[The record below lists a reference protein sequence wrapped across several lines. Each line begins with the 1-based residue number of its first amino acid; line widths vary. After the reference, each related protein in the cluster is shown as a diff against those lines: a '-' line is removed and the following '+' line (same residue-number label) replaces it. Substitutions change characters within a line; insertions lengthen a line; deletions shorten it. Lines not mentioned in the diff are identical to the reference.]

1 MKVVTFGEVMLR
13 IEPEGYYRFVQSD
26 KMTTTFGGAEANVA
40 VSLAH
45 FGADSVYVTKLPAHE
60 IGQCAVNALRR
71 FGVNTSFITR
81 GGNRV
86 GIYFNERGASQ
97 RPSKCIYDR
106 VGSAIAESSSD
117 DFDWDRIFEGADW
130 FHLTGITPALGGNL
144 PSICIEACKKAKEKN
159 IPVSIDLNYR
169 SKLWTK
175 EQAKETMEKIAPYA
189 HVCVANEEDAKDVF
203 GIEADDTDIENGK
216 LNKNG
221 YKTVAKKL
229 ADKYGFK
236 KVAITLRTSIN
247 ANINRWTAL
256 YYDGADYYFSRE
268 HEMMIVDRLG
278 GGDSFCA
285 GLIYSILSGKSSF
298 DAVEFASA
306 ASCLKHSVE
315 GDFNMVTAEEV
326 ERLAAGNAS
335 GRIQR

>member
-40 VSLAH
+40 VSLAN
-45 FGADSVYVTKLPAHE
+45 FGMDSAFVTKLPSHE

-71 FGVNTSFITR
+71 FGVNTSSISR
-81 GGNRV
+81 GGKRV

-106 VGSAIAESSSD
+106 AGSAIAESSPE
-117 DFDWDRIFEGADW
+117 DFDWDKIFEGADW

-159 IPVSIDLNYR
+159 IPVSVDLNYR
-169 SKLWTK
+169 SKLWAK
-175 EQAKETMEKIAPYA
+175 AQAKETMEKIAPYA
-189 HVCVANEEDAKDVF
+189 DVCVANEEDAKDVF

-256 YYDGADYYFSRE
+256 LYDGEEYYFSRE

-285 GLIYSILSGKSSF
+285 GLIYSILNGKSSH

-315 GDFNMVTAEEV
+315 GDFNMVSAEEV
-326 ERLAAGNAS
+326 ECLVAGNAS

>member
-40 VSLAH
+40 VSLAN
-45 FGADSVYVTKLPAHE
+45 FGMDSVFVTKLPSHE

-71 FGVNTSFITR
+71 FGVNTSSISR
-81 GGNRV
+81 GGKRV

-106 VGSAIAESSSD
+106 AGSAIAESSPE
-117 DFDWDRIFEGADW
+117 DFDWDKIFEGADW

-159 IPVSIDLNYR
+159 IPVSVDLNYR
-169 SKLWTK
+169 SKLWAK
-175 EQAKETMEKIAPYA
+175 AQAKETMEKIAPYA
-189 HVCVANEEDAKDVF
+189 DVCVANEEDAKDVF

-256 YYDGADYYFSRE
+256 LYDGEEYYFSRE

-285 GLIYSILSGKSSF
+285 GLIYSILNGKSSH

-315 GDFNMVTAEEV
+315 GDFNMVSAEEV
-326 ERLAAGNAS
+326 ECLVAGNAS